1 MMRNSA
7 LLIVAMSVVSFSSAS
22 LAQGWIEYS
31 DPDEYFGVNFPT
43 EPEIEE
49 ITFDSDFN
57 ATYPGRKYT
66 VEVGESSYSVS
77 VVDFTDAQQILL
89 DMDKTEAAS
98 GPTNWI
104 YDQRA
109 SVARAARDIRE
120 RGGEITWD
128 AWSHLDRVEGHMMQ
142 ITNDDGSR
150 TFAGIY
156 LNSNK
161 ARLYVSEATV
171 PASSPPPIQ
180 FQQSLHFL
188 DDGGDRIRYLLS
200 TNGCVLDPN
209 DPQIEM
215 LSVR

>member
-1 MMRNSA
+1 MRTTTLFVGCTSI
-7 LLIVAMSVVSFSSAS
+7 LLFSSS
-22 LAQGWIEYS
+22 LLAQGWIEYS
-31 DPDEYFGVNFPT
+31 DPDQYFGVNFPT
-43 EPEIEE
+43 EPEIEPFA
-49 ITFDSDFN
+49 FDSDFN
-57 ATYPGRKYT
+57 AVYPGQRYT
-66 VEVGESSYSVS
+66 VEVGESSYSIS

-109 SVARAARDIRE
+109 SVARAARQIRE

-128 AWSHLDRVEGHMMQ
+128 AWSHLDRVEGHMLQ
-142 ITNDDGSR
+142 VTNDDGSR

-156 LNSNK
+156 LNSIR
-161 ARLYVSEATV
+161 ARLYISEATV
-171 PASSPPPIQ
+171 PAGSPPPIQ

-188 DDGGDRIRYLLS
+188 DDDGDRIRYLLS

-209 DPQIEM
+209 DPQIAT

>member
-1 MMRNSA
+1 MRNTN
-7 LLIVAMSVVSFSSAS
+7 LLSILTLSLSLPGTSF
-22 LAQGWIEYS
+22 AQSWIEYS

-49 ITFDSDFN
+49 FTFDSDFN
-57 ATYPGRKYT
+57 ATYPGRRYI
-66 VEVGESSYSVS
+66 VEVGESRYSIS

-89 DMDKTEAAS
+89 NMEKTSAAS

-109 SVARAARDIRE
+109 SVARAARQIRE

-128 AWSHLDRVEGHMMQ
+128 AWSHLDRIEGHMLQ
-142 ITNDDGSR
+142 ITNADGSR

-156 LNSNK
+156 LNSVR
-161 ARLYVSEATV
+161 ARLYISEATV
-171 PASSPPPIQ
+171 PVGSPPPIQ

-188 DDGGDRIRYLLS
+188 DDEGERIRYLLS

-209 DPQIEM
+209 DPRIET